1 MLSAEHKKRKM
12 KSSGY
17 ANIFL
22 LVSFES
28 VLTGFTGATGR
39 GRGRDTARLAGSGFI
54 TQESHSTELQLKTW
68 ETAAQPRGAVV
79 TEHAHFN
86 G

>member
-22 LVSFES
+22 LVCFES
-28 VLTGFTGATGR
+28 ALTGFTGGVEVEAGTLR
-39 GRGRDTARLAGSGFI
+39 GSPGQDL
-54 TQESHSTELQLKTW
+54 
-68 ETAAQPRGAVV
+68 
-79 TEHAHFN
+79 
-86 G
+86 

>member
-1 MLSAEHKKRKM
+1 M

-28 VLTGFTGATGR
+28 VLTGFTGGVEVEAGTLR
-39 GRGRDTARLAGSGFI
+39 GCEARSGFI